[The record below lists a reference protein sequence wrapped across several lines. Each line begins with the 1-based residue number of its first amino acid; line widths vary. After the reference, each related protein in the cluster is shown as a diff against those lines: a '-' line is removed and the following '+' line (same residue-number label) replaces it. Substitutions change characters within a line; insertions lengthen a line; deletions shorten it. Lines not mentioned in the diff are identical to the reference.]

1 MSGREQEGMDIY
13 LPIAGM
19 SINFFLILGIGGV
32 VGFLSG
38 LFGVGGGFLLTP
50 LMMMIGIPP
59 AVAAASD
66 SNQIVA
72 AASSG
77 AFAHW
82 RLGNVDFKMGLVILA
97 GGIFGGTIGVQLVK
111 ILRAMGNFE
120 FVMTVTYVL
129 MLGLVGGAMFVESW
143 RTIRRSKSAAAETA
157 PAPVKESGLTRLF
170 NKMPLKM
177 DFHRSGLN
185 TSAIFPFTIGTIVGI
200 MAAILGVGGGFIMV
214 PAMIYIIGMP
224 TIAAIGT
231 DLFQIVLTSAN
242 VTLQQ
247 AIVNHT
253 VDLLLALI
261 LLAGSTIGAQFGA
274 VAGKRLK
281 GEQIRI
287 LLAIIVL
294 ALTVKLFL
302 DLVLTPSDLVSL
314 APAKG
319 GGH

>member
-1 MSGREQEGMDIY
+1 MEIY

-82 RLGNVDFKMGLVILA
+82 RLGNVDFKMGLIILA
-97 GGIFGGTIGVQLVK
+97 GGIAGGTVGVQLVK
-111 ILRAMGNFE
+111 VLRAMGNFE
-120 FVMTVTYVL
+120 FVMKVVYVI
-129 MLGLVGGAMFVESW
+129 MLGLVGGAMFIESL
-143 RTIRRSKSAAAETA
+143 RTIRRSKNTSAAAAVET
-157 PAPVKESGLTRLF
+157 SGGGLTSLF
-170 NKMPLKM
+170 AKLPLKM
-177 DFHRSGLN
+177 HFARSGLN
-185 TSAIFPFTIGTIVGI
+185 TSAIFPFAIGTTVGV
-200 MAAILGVGGGFIMV
+200 MAALLGVGGGFIMV

-247 AIVNHT
+247 AMVNHT

-261 LLAGSTIGAQFGA
+261 LLGGSTIGAQFGA
-274 VAGKRLK
+274 MAGKRLK

-294 ALTVKLFL
+294 ALTVKIFL

-314 APAKG
+314 APATG

>member
-1 MSGREQEGMDIY
+1 MEIY

-19 SINFFLILGIGGV
+19 SINFFLILGIGGL

-72 AASSG
+72 GASSG

-82 RLGNVDFKMGLVILA
+82 RLGNVDFKMGLIILA
-97 GGIFGGTIGVQLVK
+97 GGVFGGTIGVQLVK
-111 ILRAMGNFE
+111 VLRALGNFE
-120 FVMTVTYVL
+120 FVMKVIYVL
-129 MLGLVGGAMFVESW
+129 MLGLVGGAMFIESW
-143 RTIRRSKSAAAETA
+143 RTIRRSRGAVGDVPQEM
-157 PAPVKESGLTRLF
+157 GG
-170 NKMPLKM
+170 NKLGMVFQKLPLKVH
-177 DFHRSGLN
+177 FHRSGIH
-185 TSAIFPFTIGTIVGI
+185 TSAIFPFGIGTTVGI
-200 MAAILGVGGGFIMV
+200 MAALLGVGGGFIMV

-247 AIVNHT
+247 AFVNKT

-261 LLAGSTIGAQFGA
+261 LLFGSTIGAQFGA
-274 VAGKRLK
+274 IAGRRLK

-294 ALTVKLFL
+294 ILAVKIFF
-302 DLVLTPSDLVSL
+302 DLILTPSDLVSL

-319 GGH
+319 GH

>member
-1 MSGREQEGMDIY
+1 MEIY
-13 LPIAGM
+13 LPIAGI
-19 SINFFLILGIGGV
+19 SINFFLIIGIGGL

-82 RLGNVDFKMGLVILA
+82 RLGNVDFKMGIIILV
-97 GGIFGGTIGVQLVK
+97 GGITGGTIGVQLVK
-111 ILRAMGNFE
+111 VLRAAGNFE
-120 FVMTVTYVL
+120 FVMKVVYVL
-129 MLGLVGGAMFVESW
+129 MLGLVGGAMFAESW
-143 RTIRRSKSAAAETA
+143 RTIRRSKSGAAAAGEEIGGA
-157 PAPVKESGLTRLF
+157 KLGQLF
-170 NKMPLKM
+170 AKLPLKM
-177 DFHRSGLN
+177 HFHRSGLH
-185 TSAIFPFTIGTIVGI
+185 TSAIFPFSIGTTVGI
-200 MAAILGVGGGFIMV
+200 MAALLGVGGGFIMV

-224 TIAAIGT
+224 TIVAIGT

-247 AIVNHT
+247 AFVNKT

-274 VAGKRLK
+274 LAGKRLK

-287 LLAIIVL
+287 LLAVIVL
-294 ALTVKLFL
+294 ALTVKLFF
-302 DLVLTPSDLVSL
+302 DLILQPADLVSL

>member
-1 MSGREQEGMDIY
+1 MEIY

-111 ILRAMGNFE
+111 VLRAAGNFE
-120 FVMTVTYVL
+120 FVMKVVYVL
-129 MLGLVGGAMFVESW
+129 MLGLVGGAMFMESL
-143 RTIRRSKSAAAETA
+143 RTILRSRKPEAAEVA
-157 PAPVKESGLTRLF
+157 AVSEPKLGKLF
-170 NKMPLKM
+170 AKMPLKM
-177 DFHRSGLN
+177 NFHRSGLH
-185 TSAIFPFTIGTIVGI
+185 TSAIFPFSIGTIVGI
-200 MAAILGVGGGFIMV
+200 MAALLGVGGGFIMV

-247 AIVNHT
+247 AIVNKT

-261 LLAGSTIGAQFGA
+261 LLFGSTIGAQFGA
-274 VAGKRLK
+274 IAGKRLK

>member
-1 MSGREQEGMDIY
+1 MDIY

-19 SINFFLILGIGGV
+19 SINFFIILGAGGL

-50 LMMMIGIPP
+50 LLMMVGIPP

-72 AASSG
+72 GASSG

-82 RLGNVDFKMGLVILA
+82 RLGNVDFKMGLVILIGGIA
-97 GGIFGGTIGVQLVK
+97 GGTVGVQVVK
-111 ILRAMGNFE
+111 HLRAMGNFE
-120 FVMTVTYVL
+120 FVMKVVYVL
-129 MLGLVGGAMFVESW
+129 MLGLVGGAMFIESW
-143 RTIRRSKSAAAETA
+143 RTIRRSKRGDAAVGEEMGGA
-157 PAPVKESGLTRLF
+157 KLGSIFQKL
-170 NKMPLKM
+170 PLKM
-177 DFHRSGLN
+177 HFHRSGLH
-185 TSAIFPFTIGTIVGI
+185 TTAIFPFSIGAIVGF
-200 MAAILGVGGGFIMV
+200 MAALLGVGGGFIMV

-247 AIVNHT
+247 AFVNKT

-261 LLAGSTIGAQFGA
+261 LLFGSTIGAQFGA
-274 VAGKRLK
+274 IAGRRLK

-287 LLAIIVL
+287 LLAVIVL
-294 ALTVKLFL
+294 ILAVKIFF
-302 DLVLTPSDLVSL
+302 DLILTPSDLVSL

>member
-1 MSGREQEGMDIY
+1 MDIY

-19 SINFFLILGIGGV
+19 SINFFLILGIGGL

-120 FVMTVTYVL
+120 FVMKVVYVL
-129 MLGLVGGAMFVESW
+129 MLGLVGGAMFIESW
-143 RTIRRSKSAAAETA
+143 RTIRRSKGSAAEAA
-157 PAPVKESGLTRLF
+157 VAAPVTESSLTRMF
-170 NKMPLKM
+170 NKLPLKM
-177 DFHRSGLN
+177 NFERSGLN
-185 TSAIFPFTIGTIVGI
+185 TSAIFPFAIGTTVGI

-261 LLAGSTIGAQFGA
+261 LLSGSTIGAQFGA

-294 ALTVKLFL
+294 ALTVKMFL

-314 APAKG
+314 ATSG

>member
-1 MSGREQEGMDIY
+1 MEIY

-19 SINFFLILGIGGV
+19 SINFFLVIGIGGV
-32 VGFLSG
+32 VGFFSG

-97 GGIFGGTIGVQLVK
+97 GGITGGTIGVQLVK
-111 ILRAMGNFE
+111 VLRAMGNFE
-120 FVMTVTYVL
+120 FVMKVVYVL
-129 MLGLVGGAMFVESW
+129 MLGLVGGAMFMESL
-143 RTIRRSKSAAAETA
+143 RTILRSRKPEAEVCVVATSEPRLA
-157 PAPVKESGLTRLF
+157 RLF
-170 NKMPLKM
+170 AKMPLKM
-177 DFHRSGLN
+177 HFQRSGLH
-185 TSAIFPFTIGTIVGI
+185 TSAIFPFSIGTIVGI
-200 MAAILGVGGGFIMV
+200 MAALLGVGGGFIMV

-247 AIVNHT
+247 AFVNKT

-274 VAGKRLK
+274 IAGKKLK

-294 ALTVKLFL
+294 VLTVKLFL
-302 DLVLTPSDLVSL
+302 DLVLTPEDLVSL

>member
-1 MSGREQEGMDIY
+1 MEIY

-19 SINFFLILGIGGV
+19 SINFFLVIGIGGL

-66 SNQIVA
+66 SCQIVA

-82 RLGNVDFKMGLVILA
+82 RLGNVDFKMGLVILL
-97 GGIFGGTIGVQLVK
+97 GGITGGTIGVQLVK
-111 ILRAMGNFE
+111 VLRAIGNFE
-120 FVMTVTYVL
+120 FVMKVVYVL
-129 MLGLVGGAMFVESW
+129 MLGLVGGAMFVESL
-143 RTIRRSKSAAAETA
+143 RTIRRSRGAAFDPAVAAAPSE
-157 PAPVKESGLTRLF
+157 PRLAKLF
-170 NKMPLKM
+170 ARLPLRM
-177 DFHRSGLN
+177 HFARSGLH
-185 TSAIFPFTIGTIVGI
+185 TSAIFPFSIGTIVGI
-200 MAAILGVGGGFIMV
+200 MAALLGVGGGFIMV

-224 TIAAIGT
+224 TIVAIGT

-247 AIVNHT
+247 AFVNKT

-261 LLAGSTIGAQFGA
+261 LLMGSTIGAQFGA

-302 DLVLTPSDLVSL
+302 DLVLTPADLVSL

>member
-1 MSGREQEGMDIY
+1 MEIY

-19 SINFFLILGIGGV
+19 SINFFLILGIGGL

-82 RLGNVDFKMGLVILA
+82 RLGNVDFKMGLIILA
-97 GGIFGGTIGVQLVK
+97 GGITGGTIGVQFVK
-111 ILRAMGNFE
+111 VLRAAGNFE
-120 FVMTVTYVL
+120 FVMKVVYVL
-129 MLGLVGGAMFVESW
+129 MLGLVGGAMFMESL
-143 RTIRRSKSAAAETA
+143 RTILRSRKQDAAAEA
-157 PAPVKESGLTRLF
+157 SAVSEPKLGKLF
-170 NKMPLKM
+170 NKLPLKM
-177 DFHRSGLN
+177 HFHRSGLH
-185 TSAIFPFTIGTIVGI
+185 TSAIFPFSIGTTVGI
-200 MAAILGVGGGFIMV
+200 MAALLGVGGGFIMV

-247 AIVNHT
+247 AMVNKT

-261 LLAGSTIGAQFGA
+261 LLFGSTIGAQFGA
-274 VAGKRLK
+274 LAGKRLK

-294 ALTVKLFL
+294 ALTVKIFL
-302 DLVLTPSDLVSL
+302 DLVLTPTDLVSL
-314 APAKG
+314 ATVKG
-319 GGH
+319 GH

>member
-1 MSGREQEGMDIY
+1 MDIY

-19 SINFFLILGIGGV
+19 SINFFLVLGIGGL

-111 ILRAMGNFE
+111 ILRALGNFE
-120 FVMTVTYVL
+120 FVMKVVYVL
-129 MLGLVGGAMFVESW
+129 MLGLVGGAMFVESL
-143 RTIRRSKSAAAETA
+143 RTIRRSKGVTAAVAGA
-157 PAPVKESGLTRLF
+157 PMGESGLTRIF
-170 NKMPLKM
+170 NKLPLKM
-177 DFHRSGLN
+177 NFHRSGLN
-185 TSAIFPFTIGTIVGI
+185 TSAIFPFTIGTTVGI

-302 DLVLTPSDLVSL
+302 DLVITPSDLVSL

>member
-1 MSGREQEGMDIY
+1 MEIY
-13 LPIAGM
+13 LPIAGI
-19 SINFFLILGIGGV
+19 SINFFLILGIGGL

-82 RLGNVDFKMGLVILA
+82 RLGNVDFKMGLIILA

-111 ILRAMGNFE
+111 VLRAAGNFE
-120 FVMTVTYVL
+120 FVMKVVYVL
-129 MLGLVGGAMFVESW
+129 MLGLVGGAMFMESL
-143 RTIRRSKSAAAETA
+143 RTILRSRKEPAAAEVA
-157 PAPVKESGLTRLF
+157 EVSEPKLGKLF
-170 NKMPLKM
+170 AKLPLKM
-177 DFHRSGLN
+177 HFHRSGLH
-185 TSAIFPFTIGTIVGI
+185 TSAIFPFGIGTIVGV
-200 MAAILGVGGGFIMV
+200 MAALLGVGGGFIMV

-247 AIVNHT
+247 AFVNKT

-261 LLAGSTIGAQFGA
+261 LLFGSTIGAQFGA
-274 VAGKRLK
+274 IAGKRLK

-294 ALTVKLFL
+294 VLTVKIFL

-314 APAKG
+314 APATG

>member
-1 MSGREQEGMDIY
+1 MEIY

-19 SINFFLILGIGGV
+19 SINFFLVLGIGGL

-82 RLGNVDFKMGLVILA
+82 RLGNVDFKMGLIILA
-97 GGIFGGTIGVQLVK
+97 GGIAGGTIGVQFVK
-111 ILRAMGNFE
+111 VLRAMGNFE
-120 FVMTVTYVL
+120 FVMKVVYVL
-129 MLGLVGGAMFVESW
+129 MLGLVGGAMFIESL
-143 RTIRRSKSAAAETA
+143 RTIRRSKSPAPAAATA
-157 PAPVKESGLTRLF
+157 EVSGGGLTSLF
-170 NKMPLKM
+170 AKLPLKM
-177 DFHRSGLN
+177 HFHRSGLY
-185 TSAIFPFTIGTIVGI
+185 TSAIFPFAIGTTVGI
-200 MAAILGVGGGFIMV
+200 MAALLGVGGGFIMV

-247 AIVNHT
+247 AFVNKT

-261 LLAGSTIGAQFGA
+261 LLGGSTIGAQFGA
-274 VAGKRLK
+274 IAGKRLK

-294 ALTVKLFL
+294 VLTVKIFL

-314 APAKG
+314 APASG

>member
-1 MSGREQEGMDIY
+1 MDIY

-19 SINFFLILGIGGV
+19 SINFFLILGIGGL

-120 FVMTVTYVL
+120 FVMKVVYVL

-143 RTIRRSKSAAAETA
+143 RTIRRSKSASRGSRTS
-157 PAPVKESGLTRLF
+157 APVSESSLTRLF
-170 NKMPLKM
+170 NKLPLKM
-177 DFHRSGLN
+177 NFHRSGLN

-261 LLAGSTIGAQFGA
+261 LLSGSTIGAQFGA
-274 VAGKRLK
+274 VAGRRLK

>member
-1 MSGREQEGMDIY
+1 MDIY

-19 SINFFLILGIGGV
+19 SINFFLVLGIGGL

-82 RLGNVDFKMGLVILA
+82 KLGNVDFKMGLVILA

-111 ILRAMGNFE
+111 VLRALGNFE
-120 FVMTVTYVL
+120 FVMKVVYVL
-129 MLGLVGGAMFVESW
+129 MLGLVGGAMFVESL
-143 RTIRRSKSAAAETA
+143 RTIRRSKSSTAEAVVET
-157 PAPVKESGLTRLF
+157 PVTESGLTRIF
-170 NKMPLKM
+170 NKLPLKM
-177 DFHRSGLN
+177 NFHRSGLN
-185 TSAIFPFTIGTIVGI
+185 TSAIFPFSIGTIVGI

-247 AIVNHT
+247 AFVNHT

-261 LLAGSTIGAQFGA
+261 LLGGSTIGAQFGA

-294 ALTVKLFL
+294 VLTVKIFL
-302 DLVLTPSDLVSL
+302 DLVITPTDLVSL
-314 APAKG
+314 ATAG

>member
-1 MSGREQEGMDIY
+1 MMEIY

-19 SINFFLILGIGGV
+19 SINFFLVIGIGGM

-50 LMMMIGIPP
+50 LMMMVGIPP

-66 SNQIVA
+66 SCQIVA

-77 AFAHW
+77 AYAHW

-97 GGIFGGTIGVQLVK
+97 GGITGSTLGVQLVK
-111 ILRAMGNFE
+111 VLRAMGNFE
-120 FVMTVTYVL
+120 FVMKAVYVL
-129 MLGLVGGAMFVESW
+129 MLGLVGGAMFLESL
-143 RTIRRSKSAAAETA
+143 RTIRRSRAADTCTLA
-157 PAPVKESGLTRLF
+157 PSEPKLAKLF
-170 NKMPLKM
+170 AKLPLKM
-177 DFHRSGLN
+177 EFTRSGIN
-185 TSAIFPFTIGTIVGI
+185 TSAIFPFTIGTLVGI
-200 MAAILGVGGGFIMV
+200 MAALLGVGGGFIMV

-231 DLFQIVLTSAN
+231 DLFQIVLTSAS

-247 AIVNHT
+247 AFVNKT

-261 LLAGSTIGAQFGA
+261 LLMGSTIGAQFGA
-274 VAGKRLK
+274 MVGKRLR

-294 ALTVKLFL
+294 TLTVKLFL
-302 DLVLTPSDLVSL
+302 DLVITPEDLVSL

>member
-1 MSGREQEGMDIY
+1 MEIY

-19 SINFFLILGIGGV
+19 SINFFLVLGIGGL

-97 GGIFGGTIGVQLVK
+97 GGIAGGTIGVQFVK
-111 ILRAMGNFE
+111 VLRAAGNFE
-120 FVMTVTYVL
+120 FVMKVVYVL
-129 MLGLVGGAMFVESW
+129 MLGLVGGAMFMESL
-143 RTIRRSKSAAAETA
+143 RTILRSRKQPAAEVA
-157 PAPVKESGLTRLF
+157 EVSEPKLAKLF
-170 NKMPLKM
+170 GKLPLKM
-177 DFHRSGLN
+177 HFHRSGLH
-185 TSAIFPFTIGTIVGI
+185 TSAIFPFSIGTIVGV
-200 MAAILGVGGGFIMV
+200 MAALLGVGGGFIMV

-247 AIVNHT
+247 AFVNKT

-261 LLAGSTIGAQFGA
+261 LLFGSTIGAQFGA
-274 VAGKRLK
+274 LAGKRLK

-294 ALTVKLFL
+294 VLTVKLFL
-302 DLVLTPSDLVSL
+302 DLVITPTDLVSL

>member
-1 MSGREQEGMDIY
+1 
-13 LPIAGM
+13 
-19 SINFFLILGIGGV
+19 
-32 VGFLSG
+32 
-38 LFGVGGGFLLTP
+38 
-50 LMMMIGIPP
+50 
-59 AVAAASD
+59 VAAASD
-66 SNQIVA
+66 SNQICA
-72 AASSG
+72 AAASG

-82 RLGNVDFKMGLVILA
+82 RLGNVDFKMGGVILA
-97 GGIFGGTIGVQLVK
+97 GGIAGGTIGVQLVK
-111 ILRAMGNFE
+111 ILRALGNFE
-120 FVMTVTYVL
+120 FVMKVVYVI
-129 MLGLVGGAMFVESW
+129 MLGLVGSAMFIESL
-143 RTIRRSKSAAAETA
+143 RTIRASRGLDPGAAAV
-157 PAPVKESGLTRLF
+157 PAGEPKLARLF
-170 NKMPLKM
+170 AKLPLKM
-177 DFHRSGLN
+177 HFVRSGLH
-185 TSAIFPFTIGTIVGI
+185 TSAIFPFSIGTIVGV
-200 MAAILGVGGGFIMV
+200 MAALLGVGGGFIMV

-247 AIVNHT
+247 AFVNKT

-274 VAGKRLK
+274 AFGKRLK

-294 ALTVKLFL
+294 SLTVKLFL

>member
-1 MSGREQEGMDIY
+1 MDIY

-19 SINFFLILGIGGV
+19 SINFFLVLGIGGL

-111 ILRAMGNFE
+111 ILRALGNFE
-120 FVMTVTYVL
+120 FVMKVVYVL
-129 MLGLVGGAMFVESW
+129 MLGLVGGAMFIESL
-143 RTIRRSKSAAAETA
+143 RTIRRSKGASSEVAAA
-157 PAPVKESGLTRLF
+157 PAGESGLTRLF
-170 NKMPLKM
+170 NKLPLKM
-177 DFHRSGLN
+177 NFHRSGLN
-185 TSAIFPFTIGTIVGI
+185 TSAIFPFTIGTTVGI

-261 LLAGSTIGAQFGA
+261 LLGGSTIGAQFGA

-294 ALTVKLFL
+294 VLTVKIFL
-302 DLVLTPSDLVSL
+302 DLVLTPTDLVSL
-314 APAKG
+314 TAGG

>member
-1 MSGREQEGMDIY
+1 MEIY

-19 SINFFLILGIGGV
+19 SINFFLVIGIGGL

-66 SNQIVA
+66 SCQIVA

-82 RLGNVDFKMGLVILA
+82 RLGNVDFKLGLVILLGGIA
-97 GGIFGGTIGVQLVK
+97 GGTVGVQLVK
-111 ILRAMGNFE
+111 VLRAMGNFE
-120 FVMTVTYVL
+120 FVMKVVYVL
-129 MLGLVGGAMFVESW
+129 MLGLVGGAMFIESL
-143 RTIRRSKSAAAETA
+143 RTIRRSRGAAAAEA
-157 PAPVKESGLTRLF
+157 VMPSEPKLAKLF
-170 NKMPLKM
+170 GKMPLKM
-177 DFHRSGLN
+177 HFQRSGLH
-185 TSAIFPFTIGTIVGI
+185 TSAIFPFSIGAIVGV
-200 MAAILGVGGGFIMV
+200 MAALLGVGGGFIMV

-224 TIAAIGT
+224 TIVAIGT

-247 AIVNHT
+247 AFVNKT

-261 LLAGSTIGAQFGA
+261 LLGGSTIGAQFGA
-274 VAGKRLK
+274 TFGRRLK

-294 ALTVKLFL
+294 ALTVKLFM
-302 DLVLTPSDLVSL
+302 DLVITPSDLVSL

>member
-1 MSGREQEGMDIY
+1 MDIY

-19 SINFFLILGIGGV
+19 SINFFLVLGIGGL

-111 ILRAMGNFE
+111 VLRALGNFE
-120 FVMTVTYVL
+120 FVMKVVYVL
-129 MLGLVGGAMFVESW
+129 MLGLVGGAMFVESL
-143 RTIRRSKSAAAETA
+143 RTIRRSKSSAAEA
-157 PAPVKESGLTRLF
+157 VVAGPVSESGLTRIF
-170 NKMPLKM
+170 NKLPLKM
-177 DFHRSGLN
+177 NFHRSGLN
-185 TSAIFPFTIGTIVGI
+185 TSAIFPFSIGTIVGI

-247 AIVNHT
+247 AFVNHT

-261 LLAGSTIGAQFGA
+261 LLGGSTIGAQFGA

-294 ALTVKLFL
+294 ALTVKIFL
-302 DLVLTPSDLVSL
+302 DLVLTPTDLVSL
-314 APAKG
+314 ATAG

>member
-1 MSGREQEGMDIY
+1 MDIY

-19 SINFFLILGIGGV
+19 SINFFLILGIGGM

-120 FVMTVTYVL
+120 FVMKVVYVL
-129 MLGLVGGAMFVESW
+129 MLGLVGGAMFIESW
-143 RTIRRSKSAAAETA
+143 RTIRRSKGAGAEGVA
-157 PAPVKESGLTRLF
+157 GPVSESSFTKIF

-177 DFHRSGLN
+177 NFQRSGLS
-185 TSAIFPFTIGTIVGI
+185 TSAIFPFSIGTTVGI

-274 VAGKRLK
+274 VAGRRLK

-294 ALTVKLFL
+294 VLTVKMFL
-302 DLVLTPSDLVSL
+302 DLVITPSDLVSL
-314 APAKG
+314 ATGG